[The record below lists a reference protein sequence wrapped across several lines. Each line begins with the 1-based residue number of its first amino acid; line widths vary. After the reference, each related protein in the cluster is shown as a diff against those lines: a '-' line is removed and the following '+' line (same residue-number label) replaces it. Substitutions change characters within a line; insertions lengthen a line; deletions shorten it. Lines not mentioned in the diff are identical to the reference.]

1 MPLDSVVAADLLA
14 RILTDD
20 AFRAEFRR
28 EPVATCRR
36 LGLDDIADELERERD
51 RAFQTLEV
59 RESRSSLAGVL
70 LAAAAEG
77 VGVAELVQHVRAD
90 GGGAGVGADRFSA
103 ANALSRAM
111 PAVHGAGVPQPD
123 DAPPCPL
130 CLLRDPQAPPA
141 ITKCAS
147 CGEPGPVGMGLCPTC
162 IAEQSATPGAP
173 PPAPVD
179 PVATTPAPVDPAA
192 TPPAPPTRSPP
203 RRRRPWTRPRC
214 PASHPW
220 PPATTSGSP
229 PSRRRTGSAGW

>member
-1 MPLDSVVAADLLA
+1 M
-14 RILTDD
+14 
-20 AFRAEFRR
+20 
-28 EPVATCRR
+28 
-36 LGLDDIADELERERD
+36 
-51 RAFQTLEV
+51 

-179 PVATTPAPVDPAA
+179 PVAT
-192 TPPAPPTRSPP
+192 PPAPSTRPPRRPPPWTPSPP